1 MRAPM
6 GIDAVWIDAQ
16 SRTELDRAASQDLS
30 GGVLHGVFGRCGVVC
45 HDRQSLEPRR
55 QTTRVARHADAQ
67 ERFVGALVVADRHRR
82 AAAIAAIFAEEAEAN
97 RFAVCPR
104 KLGHRRHAINLPN
117 HVVISKVS
125 TIPAR
130 CLIRHLPVAS
140 GSWLRASGPHADAIV
155 FGRSRRPE
163 LLETIHLNPDEP
175 EGVLRV
181 AEVIDGLLAAGKRVT
196 VTVGETHE
204 RLSPQEAADR
214 LGCSRGHVVRLIDA
228 GELFAEKLANSSCWR
243 IQSGSV
249 VAFEERRDRGRRRAN
264 EFSRSLDDLG
274 APLE

>member
-1 MRAPM
+1 M
-6 GIDAVWIDAQ
+6 
-16 SRTELDRAASQDLS
+16 
-30 GGVLHGVFGRCGVVC
+30 
-45 HDRQSLEPRR
+45 
-55 QTTRVARHADAQ
+55 
-67 ERFVGALVVADRHRR
+67 
-82 AAAIAAIFAEEAEAN
+82 
-97 RFAVCPR
+97 
-104 KLGHRRHAINLPN
+104 
-117 HVVISKVS
+117 
-125 TIPAR
+125 
-130 CLIRHLPVAS
+130 
-140 GSWLRASGPHADAIV
+140 
-155 FGRSRRPE
+155 
-163 LLETIHLNPDEP
+163 ETIHLNPDEP

-228 GELFAEKLANSSCWR
+228 GELFAEKLANSSYWR